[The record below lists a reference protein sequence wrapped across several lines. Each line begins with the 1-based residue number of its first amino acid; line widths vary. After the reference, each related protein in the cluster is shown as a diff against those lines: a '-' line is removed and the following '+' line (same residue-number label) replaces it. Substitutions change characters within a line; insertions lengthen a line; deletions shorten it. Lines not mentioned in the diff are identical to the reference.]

1 MPKLL
6 ELAHL
11 ALAYDTPQGLKSVV
25 KDLSLTLPAGQIG
38 CLLGES
44 GCGKTT
50 VLRAIAGFEPL
61 RAGSISLGGVSCLR
75 NPNKSRPKSAMSA

>member
-1 MPKLL
+1 MVR
-6 ELAHL
+6 
-11 ALAYDTPQGLKSVV
+11 D
-25 KDLSLTLPAGQIG
+25 LTLSPPAGHIG

-61 RAGSISLGGVSCLR
+61 RAGRILLDGTIISTRTCR
-75 NPNKSRPKSAMSA
+75 SRPSRAGSA